1 MKDGEQTNSFTKMKS
16 RILIVGAGPAGVSTA
31 LFLAKNNIPSTLIDK
46 EFFPRDKIC
55 GDGLSGWVISMLH
68 KLDMGLVEELTAE
81 SGSLDSWGIKFYSP
95 NMKHLTIPYQFH
107 KRPNDAPGFI
117 IRRKEFDNLLIKK
130 VKENPLISLHE
141 GVKITE
147 YNTNNEGLELKDES
161 GKKTFTGDMVVFADG
176 ATSRFAKNPGG
187 FKKDDRHFATGLRV
201 YYRGL
206 KGYGLGIKEETIR
219 VKDKDTDEGVGVR
232 GGENGA
238 RNAVEFYFLRSIL
251 PGYFWIFP
259 LPNGDANVGVGIS
272 TQVMKKKKINLKT
285 ELFRAISDIPEL
297 KERFKDA
304 EQVGPVQAW
313 SLPLGSK
320 KQSLSGDRFL
330 LAGDAASLI
339 DPSTGEGVGNAM
351 NSGFHAAEHLA
362 DCLNQNSFDAAFNKK
377 YDTRI
382 YDKLWNE
389 LKLSTSIQKL
399 MARRRLFN
407 FLFNR
412 AVKSE
417 YLRKSLTRMI
427 DNLDERKKLKN
438 PIYYLRVLIG
448 K

>member
-1 MKDGEQTNSFTKMKS
+1 
-16 RILIVGAGPAGVSTA
+16 
-31 LFLAKNNIPSTLIDK
+31 
-46 EFFPRDKIC
+46 
-55 GDGLSGWVISMLH
+55 
-68 KLDMGLVEELTAE
+68 
-81 SGSLDSWGIKFYSP
+81 
-95 NMKHLTIPYQFH
+95 
-107 KRPNDAPGFI
+107 
-117 IRRKEFDNLLIKK
+117 
-130 VKENPLISLHE
+130 
-141 GVKITE
+141 
-147 YNTNNEGLELKDES
+147 
-161 GKKTFTGDMVVFADG
+161 
-176 ATSRFAKNPGG
+176 
-187 FKKDDRHFATGLRV
+187 
-201 YYRGL
+201 
-206 KGYGLGIKEETIR
+206 
-219 VKDKDTDEGVGVR
+219 
-232 GGENGA
+232 
-238 RNAVEFYFLRSIL
+238 
-251 PGYFWIFP
+251 
-259 LPNGDANVGVGIS
+259 
-272 TQVMKKKKINLKT
+272 KKKKINLKT

>member
-1 MKDGEQTNSFTKMKS
+1 MKS

-81 SGSLDSWGIKFYSP
+81 SGSLDSWGIKFYAP

-130 VKENPLISLHE
+130 VRENPLISLHE

-201 YYRGL
+201 YYRG
-206 KGYGLGIKEETIR
+206 
-219 VKDKDTDEGVGVR
+219 
-232 GGENGA
+232 
-238 RNAVEFYFLRSIL
+238 
-251 PGYFWIFP
+251 
-259 LPNGDANVGVGIS
+259 
-272 TQVMKKKKINLKT
+272 
-285 ELFRAISDIPEL
+285 
-297 KERFKDA
+297 
-304 EQVGPVQAW
+304 
-313 SLPLGSK
+313 
-320 KQSLSGDRFL
+320 
-330 LAGDAASLI
+330 
-339 DPSTGEGVGNAM
+339 
-351 NSGFHAAEHLA
+351 
-362 DCLNQNSFDAAFNKK
+362 
-377 YDTRI
+377 
-382 YDKLWNE
+382 
-389 LKLSTSIQKL
+389 
-399 MARRRLFN
+399 
-407 FLFNR
+407 
-412 AVKSE
+412 
-417 YLRKSLTRMI
+417 
-427 DNLDERKKLKN
+427 
-438 PIYYLRVLIG
+438 
-448 K
+448 